1 MTDRPTV
8 AELIDAVRHYLETE
22 LLPGLTDARL
32 RFQTLIAANV
42 LAIVGREL
50 PAEEGLLREEWAWLS
65 RLLDWTKPEPER
77 LVDLRQDV
85 RDANVELCEKIR
97 AGAFDEPARFREVAA
112 VLRRTVVRKLEIANP
127 KHLKA

>member
-1 MTDRPTV
+1 MTDRPTA

-65 RLLDWTKPEPER
+65 HLLAWSRPAPER
-77 LVDLRQDV
+77 LADLRQDV
-85 RDANVELCEKIR
+85 RAANVELCEKVR
-97 AGAFDEPARFREVAA
+97 DGAFDEPAWFREVAD

-127 KHLKA
+127 KYLKA